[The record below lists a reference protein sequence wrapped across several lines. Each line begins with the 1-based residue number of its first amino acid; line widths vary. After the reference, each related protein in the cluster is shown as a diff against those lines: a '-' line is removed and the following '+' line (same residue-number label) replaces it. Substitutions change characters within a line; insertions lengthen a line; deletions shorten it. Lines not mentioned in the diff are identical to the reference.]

1 MVRSILAVLCSNDS
15 RLSSNSVRTGLLSF
29 SSSDKL
35 AISFRL
41 CMLATITILSNTV
54 CYVEFHSAASP
65 CPHASLWSKSLT
77 YVSWSGKENT
87 IAFVV
92 TLSHFF
98 LPTEYN
104 IRFRL
109 ALYLAMKIK
118 KISPVR
124 MKRSEPDSIVYQYF
138 ICNYYAP

>member
-1 MVRSILAVLCSNDS
+1 MYVSNHNHFIQYS
-15 RLSSNSVRTGLLSF
+15 LQCR
-29 SSSDKL
+29 
-35 AISFRL
+35 IS
-41 CMLATITILSNTV
+41 
-54 CYVEFHSAASP
+54 HAASP